1 MLFSFYCFYA
11 ICSIFNFTFFFFCY
25 FPGAFVFKV
34 LGDCRFLVP
43 GDCNIYKYIYTS
55 RRTIESKWS
64 CIHVFKK
71 FPSFL
76 VFFFFKAFSRKLSFY
91 KKLHF
96 KRYRPTKK
104 KNALVILSVSFLQR
118 TKQKCFCLFDKSH
131 TQENITSHPLLEKV
145 WLRRFLAGR

>member
-104 KNALVILSVSFLQR
+104 KNALVILSVSFLQNKNVFVYL
-118 TKQKCFCLFDKSH
+118 TKAILKK
-131 TQENITSHPLLEKV
+131 TSHPTLYLKKFDLEDS
-145 WLRRFLAGR
+145 